1 MRTWVLLS
9 LLFCVSGSAAAQAW
23 TWTDENGQ
31 VHYSD
36 RPVPG
41 ARQVELGSAQSAPMP
56 GAQPSAPTADAS
68 ATQQTQPYR
77 ALVITRPDHE
87 ETLWN
92 TGGTLSVE
100 VELDPPSLLPG
111 HQIEISLDGERQ
123 NVHQR
128 ATRFELSE
136 VWRGTHTL
144 QALVLDEDGR
154 ALISSD
160 AITVVIQQTS
170 IQNPNNP
177 NVPRQAPRQ
186 NLPAR

>member
-9 LLFCVSGSAAAQAW
+9 LLFCVSGTAAAQAW

-56 GAQPSAPTADAS
+56 
-68 ATQQTQPYR
+68 ATQPVTPAAEQPEPTRPYR
-77 ALVITRPDHE
+77 SLVITRPDHE
-87 ETLWN
+87 DTLWN
-92 TGGTLSVE
+92 TGGNLTVE

-111 HQIEISLDGERQ
+111 HQIEISRDGQRQ
-123 NVHQR
+123 NVRAR
-128 ATRFELSE
+128 ATRFELTE
-136 VWRGTHTL
+136 VWRGEHTL
-144 QALVLDEDGR
+144 QALVLDEDGG
-154 ALISSD
+154 ALLSSD
-160 AITVVIQQTS
+160 VITVFIQQTS

-177 NVPRQAPRQ
+177 NVPRQVPRQ
-186 NLPAR
+186 NLPGR